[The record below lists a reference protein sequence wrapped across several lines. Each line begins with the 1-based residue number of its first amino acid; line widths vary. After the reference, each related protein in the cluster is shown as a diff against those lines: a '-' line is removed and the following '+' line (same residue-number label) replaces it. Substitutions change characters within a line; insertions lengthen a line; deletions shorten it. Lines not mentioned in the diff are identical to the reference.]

1 MPEPLLDPNRA
12 DDAHTAARLSGE
24 PVIWLGTAG
33 ADGRPHQVPVWFCWR
48 DPMVLIFSM
57 PGTRKLRELERNPL
71 VTLNLDSAAGGQ
83 DVVLAEGQ
91 AVVGAEGQAVAGAE
105 EARGGWPELAGALG
119 DKYAGLLGD
128 GGLEQWRETFSVPIL
143 VTVSKIV
150 AWRRQKG
157 QLAYR
162 SVP

>member
-1 MPEPLLDPNRA
+1 MPLLDPNRA
-12 DDAHTAARLSGE
+12 DDAHTAARLAGE

-33 ADGRPHQVPVWFCWR
+33 SNGQPHQVPVWFCWR
-48 DPMVLIFSM
+48 DPVVLIFSM
-57 PGTRKLRELERNPL
+57 ARTRKLRELERNPL

-91 AVVGAEGQAVAGAE
+91 AVVGEAQAVE
-105 EARGGWPELAGALG
+105 ELAGAFG
-119 DKYAGLLGD
+119 AKYAAMLGAPAPAPGPTPD
-128 GGLEQWRETFSVPIL
+128 GALAQWRETFSVPIL

-150 AWRRQKG
+150 AWRRQAG

>member
-1 MPEPLLDPNRA
+1 MVPEPLLDPNRA

-57 PGTRKLRELERNPL
+57 PGTRKLRDLRRNSL

-83 DVVLAEGQ
+83 EVVLAEGQ
-91 AVVGAEGQAVAGAE
+91 AVVGAE
-105 EARGGWPELAGALG
+105 EARGGLPDLAGALG
-119 DKYAGLLGD
+119 DKYAGMLGH
-128 GGLEQWRETFSVPIL
+128 GGLTQWRETFSVPIL

-150 AWRRQKG
+150 AWRREKG

>member
-1 MPEPLLDPNRA
+1 MPLLDPNRA

-33 ADGRPHQVPVWFCWR
+33 SNGRPHQVPVWFCWR
-48 DPMVLIFSM
+48 DPVVLIFSM
-57 PGTRKLRELERNPL
+57 AGTRKLRELERNPL
-71 VTLNLDSAAGGQ
+71 VTLNLDTAAGGQ

-91 AVVGAEGQAVAGAE
+91 AVVGAAQAVE
-105 EARGGWPELAGALG
+105 ELAGAFG
-119 DKYAGLLGD
+119 AKYAAMLGGGDPNPDPD
-128 GGLEQWRETFSVPIL
+128 GGLAQWRETFSVPIL

-150 AWRRQKG
+150 AWRRQSG

>member
-1 MPEPLLDPNRA
+1 VVSEPLLDRNRA
-12 DDAHTAARLSGE
+12 DDAHTDARLAGE

-33 ADGRPHQVPVWFCWR
+33 ADGRPHHVPVWFCWR
-48 DPMVLIFSM
+48 DPVVLIFSM
-57 PGTRKLRELERNPL
+57 PGTRKLRELERNSL

-91 AVVGAEGQAVAGAE
+91 AAVGAEDGRE
-105 EARGGWPELAGALG
+105 GWPELAGAFG
-119 DKYAGLLGD
+119 DKYAGMLGD
-128 GGLEQWRETFSVPIL
+128 GGLGQWRETFSVPIL
-143 VTVSKIV
+143 VTVSRIV
-150 AWRRQKG
+150 AWRRQEG

>member
-1 MPEPLLDPNRA
+1 LLDRNRA
-12 DDAHTAARLSGE
+12 DDAHTDARLASE

-33 ADGRPHQVPVWFCWR
+33 ADGRPHHVPVWFCWR
-48 DPMVLIFSM
+48 DPVVLIFSM
-57 PGTRKLRELERNPL
+57 PGTRKLRELERSSL

-91 AVVGAEGQAVAGAE
+91 AVMGAPSAVA
-105 EARGGWPELAGALG
+105 ELAAAFG
-119 DKYAGLLGD
+119 DKYRAMLGI

-143 VTVSKIV
+143 ITVSKIV
-150 AWRRQKG
+150 AWRRQEG
-157 QLAYR
+157 QLAHR